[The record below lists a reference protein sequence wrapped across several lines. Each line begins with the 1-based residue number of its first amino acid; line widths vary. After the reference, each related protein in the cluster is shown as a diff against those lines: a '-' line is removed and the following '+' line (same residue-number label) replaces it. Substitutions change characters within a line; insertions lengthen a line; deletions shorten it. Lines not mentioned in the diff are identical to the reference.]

1 MARRLAEYGI
11 SARSFSTITDE
22 ELGSVVMAI
31 KTFHPNC
38 GSKSLAGYL
47 ASRNV
52 KKRAEGTV
60 ETVLTKS

>member
-11 SARSFSTITDE
+11 SARLFSTITDE
-22 ELGSVVMAI
+22 GLDSVVMEI

-47 ASRNV
+47 VSRNV
-52 KKRAEGTV
+52 NKCRGNG
-60 ETVLTKS
+60 